1 MQRLSHNIMGN
12 GSPLLLIHGMG
23 SASSAWKLI
32 QGDLAHSFQVVT
44 VDLPGHGET
53 PLIKGSPMDPHSLA
67 LAVLHEMSE
76 LELKSFHVVG
86 NSLGGWV
93 ALEIATSA
101 PERVKSVTGLAPA
114 GLWLNPYNVR
124 YPATALARFLARST
138 SKFAPTALHF
148 ETARRLGFSDV
159 SPRWSEF
166 SYELCLDAVNAMA
179 KADGYYPAWDGML
192 MKRFDGNIPEDIPVT
207 IIFGDSDRT
216 LPATTCQERSIA
228 PAHAKWIIF
237 PDTGHAPM
245 WDSPQDV
252 IAAIKE
258 TAKSL

>member
-1 MQRLSHNIMGN
+1 MQRLSHRILGS

-23 SASSAWKLI
+23 SASTAWKLI
-32 QGDLAHSFQVVT
+32 ESELAHSFKVVT
-44 VDLPGHGET
+44 VDLPGHGQT
-53 PLIKGSPMDPHSLA
+53 PLIKGAPMDPHSLA
-67 LAVLHEMSE
+67 LAVLNEMSE
-76 LELKSFHVVG
+76 LEIESFHLVG
-86 NSLGGWV
+86 NSLGGWI
-93 ALEIATSA
+93 ALEIASFA
-101 PERVKSVTGLAPA
+101 PDRVKSVTGLAPA

-148 ETARRLGFSDV
+148 EGARRLGFSDV
-159 SPRWSEF
+159 SPRWREF

-192 MKRFDGNIPEDIPVT
+192 MKRFDGKIPEDIPVT
-207 IIFGDSDRT
+207 IIFGDTDRT

-252 IAAIKE
+252 IAAIRE
-258 TAKSL
+258 TANSK

>member
-1 MQRLSHNIMGN
+1 
-12 GSPLLLIHGMG
+12 
-23 SASSAWKLI
+23 
-32 QGDLAHSFQVVT
+32 
-44 VDLPGHGET
+44 
-53 PLIKGSPMDPHSLA
+53 MDPHSLA
-67 LAVLHEMSE
+67 LATLHEMAE
-76 LELKSFHVVG
+76 LGFESFHVVG
-86 NSLGGWV
+86 NSLGGWI
-93 ALEIATSA
+93 ALEMASSA

-124 YPATALARFLARST
+124 YPATALARFLARTT
-138 SKFAPTALHF
+138 SKLAPTALHF
-148 ETARRLGFSDV
+148 EAARRLGFFDV
-159 SPRWSEF
+159 SPRWRDF

-192 MKRFDGNIPEDIPVT
+192 MKRFDGKIPTSIPVT

-245 WDSPQDV
+245 WDSPRDV
-252 IAAIKE
+252 IAAIVD
-258 TAKSL
+258 TASAR